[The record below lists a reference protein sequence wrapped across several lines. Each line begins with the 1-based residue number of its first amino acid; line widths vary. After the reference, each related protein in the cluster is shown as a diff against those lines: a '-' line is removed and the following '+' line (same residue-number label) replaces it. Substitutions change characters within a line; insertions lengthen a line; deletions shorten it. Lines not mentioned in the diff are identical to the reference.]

1 MIPMRRNYFVTCLG
15 MVGFFLCA
23 LCHADD
29 RLAMAQSSAID
40 NSSPVID
47 LHVHVA
53 GLGAGG
59 SGAFINEEMQHG
71 WRFPVYLRAFGV
83 TRELLEEHGDVVLLE
98 RVNAHIAQSTRISKA
113 VVLAMDGM
121 VDATGRLDRD
131 ATQFYVPNDYLARE
145 LPKFEHLLFG
155 ASVNPCRP
163 DAIERLRQAKSQGAV
178 LVKWLPNIMG
188 IDPADEANRAFY
200 EALVELELPLLTHA
214 GRERAFANTQDEL
227 GDPLRLELPLAVGVT
242 VIAAHVATDGD
253 THGESNFLRILP
265 LFQRFPNLYA
275 DISSLTQIN
284 KLGDL
289 SMVLE
294 TPELTSRLVYGS
306 DWPLQFFPLIWPYYH
321 THRLGVSRAGEIA
334 RMENQ
339 WDRDVALKEA
349 LGVPWEVF
357 ARSEEILGL
366 R

>member
-1 MIPMRRNYFVTCLG
+1 MIPMRRISCVTCLG
-15 MVGFFLCA
+15 MVGAILSVLGQAEAPPCS
-23 LCHADD
+23 
-29 RLAMAQSSAID
+29 QSGTSHTT
-40 NSSPVID
+40 VD

-59 SGAFINEEMQHG
+59 SGAFINEEMQEG
-71 WRFPVYLRAFGV
+71 WRFPMYLRAFGV
-83 TRELLEEHGDVVLLE
+83 TRELLEQEGDVILLE
-98 RVNAHIAQSTRISKA
+98 RLNAHIGESARVAKA
-113 VVLAMDGM
+113 VILAMDGV
-121 VDATGRLDRD
+121 VDKSGALDRD
-131 ATQFYVPNDYLARE
+131 ATQIYVPNDYLARA

-155 ASVNPCRP
+155 ASVNPNRR
-163 DAIERLRQAKSQGAV
+163 DAIERLRKAKSEGAV

-214 GRERAFANTQDEL
+214 GRERAFASARDEL
-227 GDPLRLELPLAVGVT
+227 GDPARLTLPLELGVT

-253 THGESNFLRILP
+253 THGEANFERILP

-284 KLGDL
+284 KLGHLD
-289 SMVLE
+289 MVLE
-294 TPELTSRLVYGS
+294 QPEVVSRLVYGS
-306 DWPLQFFPLIWPYYH
+306 DWPLQFFPLVWPYYH
-321 THRLGVSRAGEIA
+321 AHRVGFSRAGEIA
-334 RMENQ
+334 RIDNR

-349 LGVPWEVF
+349 LGVPFEVF
-357 ARSEEILGL
+357 ARSEEVLGL